1 MSETTQALERP
12 SGGCPIRR
20 SAVRVSIATALLL
33 GFGTLVLVA
42 VASVLILGFSTSTR
56 NTAALLTD
64 KVILAMDGMTVRVR
78 AQLDPAQYQAEFLV
92 ASIRRGEIDTADTA
106 RLGQNLRSA
115 LAASPQIT
123 AVGFLSADSKWT
135 VARRTGPTDAEVTTM
150 PPPPNSDLL
159 MQEMKAAPVAR
170 WVDPVWSEEQGTSF
184 LTVRAPV
191 RSPDGRFLG
200 AVLVG
205 VSFADLSG
213 FLGELDSSQGVTA
226 FILFD
231 AQHVLAHPALI
242 GRTFDL
248 GGRTPPL
255 PTLSDLGDPVAA
267 GIWQRQPPGRGSGS
281 DALGGKLRDLDFRQ
295 ASVGD
300 VDYVYLLRDLG
311 GYGAQNWTLVMA
323 LPQREVD
330 QEIRRVRWFGLG
342 GVAILLVSVALSLI
356 LGKTISRQIRGLS
369 NAASSLRDLDFHA
382 VPYLPDSRLR
392 ELSDAAAAFNTM
404 LTGLRWFES
413 YVPKAL
419 VLRLIRRGDHAG
431 SILSEERDVTVMFT
445 DIKGFSTLAQ
455 NMTPAQT
462 ASLLNEHFTLL
473 SACIEAEGGTVDKF
487 IGDAVMAFWGAPDE
501 QADHAGRALRAAA
514 AIDHCIRQS
523 HDEAVA
529 QGRPAIRLRV
539 GIHSGP
545 VVVGNIGT
553 SSRINYTIVG
563 DTVNAA
569 ARLEALGADLADPA
583 AACIVLASA
592 DTVDAAGDCGVPMTD
607 VGEFSL
613 RGRSGQVRV
622 WQLADGVHGP
632 RDPVGPPGETIGEP
646 GIEATCPELPAPT
659 PV

>member
-1 MSETTQALERP
+1 MSETTQALEQSAR
-12 SGGCPIRR
+12 GCPIRR
-20 SAVRVSIATALLL
+20 SAVRLSIATALLL

-92 ASIRRGEIDTADTA
+92 ASIARGEIDTTDTA

-123 AVGFLSADSKWT
+123 AVSFVSPEGKWT
-135 VARRTGPTDAEVTTM
+135 VARRTGRTEAEVSTM
-150 PPPPNSDLL
+150 TPPPATKVL
-159 MQEMKAAPVAR
+159 MEEMKAAPIAR
-170 WVDPVWSEEQGTSF
+170 WVDPVWSTEGETSY

-191 RSPDGRFLG
+191 RAADGTFLG

-205 VSFADLSG
+205 VSFVDLSG

-226 FILFD
+226 FILYD
-231 AQHVLAHPALI
+231 ADHVLAHPALI

-248 GGRTPPL
+248 ADRTPPL
-255 PTLSDLGDPVAA
+255 PTLADLGDPVAA
-267 GIWQRQPPGRGSGS
+267 GIWQRQPPGHVVARDGM
-281 DALGGKLRDLDFRQ
+281 GGKLRDLDFRQ
-295 ASVGD
+295 ATVGD
-300 VDYVYLLRDLG
+300 VDYVYLLRDLT
-311 GYGAQNWTLVMA
+311 GYGARSWTLVMA

-342 GVAILLVSVALSLI
+342 GVAILLVSVVLSLI

-369 NAASSLRDLDFHA
+369 RAATSLRDLDFHA
-382 VPYLPDSRLR
+382 VPYLPDSRLS

-487 IGDAVMAFWGAPDE
+487 IGDAVMAFWGAPDD
-501 QADHAGRALRAAA
+501 QADHAARALRAAA
-514 AIDHCIRQS
+514 AISRCIRHT
-523 HDEAVA
+523 HDEAMA
-529 QGRPAIRLRV
+529 QGRPAICLRV

-553 SSRINYTIVG
+553 ASRINYTIVG

-569 ARLEALGADLADPA
+569 ARLEALGADLAAEA
-583 AACIVLASA
+583 APCIVLASA
-592 DTVDAAGDCGVPMTD
+592 DTVDAAGDCGVAMTD
-607 VGEFSL
+607 VGEYSL
-613 RGRSGQVRV
+613 RGRTGQVRV
-622 WQLADGVHGP
+622 WQLADGDHGP
-632 RDPVGPPGETIGEP
+632 SDPVGPVGITIGEAGAP
-646 GIEATCPELPAPT
+646 SVTEDCPKLS
-659 PV
+659 